1 MNLQKVDRHMM
12 AQCCN
17 PGLVTTQYL
26 NANALVRVVTW
37 IGRGAALIGIGGPL
51 CLYKLGLRLRL
62 RDRQAILPE
71 ALKMHGDR
79 GTNILL

>member
-1 MNLQKVDRHMM
+1 MGIWAMLHRREGVCIMTKH
-12 AQCCN
+12 
-17 PGLVTTQYL
+17 L